1 MINFKQANQILQM
14 PLFKNFDKIDKNIP
28 ILIAGQ
34 TASGKSQIAID
45 IAEKQGG
52 IIINA
57 DAIQVYKNWRIL
69 TARPSRIDEAKINHK
84 LYGHID
90 GTTDYSVG
98 TWLKEV
104 QDILSSNS
112 RPIIVGGTGLYFS
125 ALTNGLVDIPK
136 ITEPIRLEA
145 NNRIA
150 KHGFESLVREIDAET
165 IQKIDKN
172 NPVRVQR
179 AWEVLKS
186 TGRSLNSWHQET
198 QEPTLDLR
206 ICKAILVDGE
216 ISLIN
221 NRIIKRFDQ
230 MIKNGLIQEAE
241 NNIETWNALHPS
253 SKAIGSHELIA
264 YLNNEISME
273 QLRERIV
280 IATRQYAKRQRTW
293 FRSRMQNWER
303 YTIK

>member
-1 MINFKQANQILQM
+1 M
-14 PLFKNFDKIDKNIP
+14 PLFKNFDKIDKNAP
-28 ILIAGQ
+28 VLIAGQ
-34 TASGKSQIAID
+34 TASGKSQIAMD

-69 TARPSRIDEAKINHK
+69 TARPSSIDEAKIKHK

-98 TWLKEV
+98 TWIKEV
-104 QDILSSNS
+104 KKIISSNS

-125 ALTNGLVDIPK
+125 ALTSGLVDIPE
-136 ITEPIRLEA
+136 ISESTRQEA
-145 NNRIA
+145 NNRI
-150 KHGFESLVREIDAET
+150 KKNGFESLVKEIDEET

-179 AWEVLKS
+179 AWEVLRS
-186 TGRSLNSWHQET
+186 TGRSLNTWHQET
-198 QEPTLDLR
+198 PKPTLDFR
-206 ICKAILVDGE
+206 MCKAILVVGE
-216 ISLIN
+216 VSLIN

-230 MIKNGLIQEAE
+230 MIEKGLIQEAK
-241 NNIETWNALHPS
+241 NNIGTWNTSHPS

-264 YLNNEISME
+264 YLNNKISME
-273 QLRERIV
+273 QLREQIV

-293 FRSRMQNWER
+293 FRSKMQNWER
-303 YTIK
+303 YTIE